1 VATQEEEKIY
11 ALIAWFIPVLGPV
24 VSLILKPGVKYVK
37 HWSILSISFLIVAI
51 LGYAVIEILDPILLI
66 IHLGMVGKVL
76 TTLFGILV
84 LIVWIIGIL
93 KVAEGK
99 YWKPPLIYD
108 VALKLGLE

>member
-1 VATQEEEKIY
+1 MAAQEEEKIY
-11 ALIAWFIPVLGPV
+11 ALIAWFIPVVGPV

-51 LGYAVIEILDPILLI
+51 LGYAVIEILDLILSI
-66 IHLGMVGKVL
+66 IHLGLIGKAL

-84 LIVWIIGIL
+84 LIVWVIGIL
-93 KVAEGK
+93 KVAEGE

-108 VALKLGLE
+108 IALKLGLE